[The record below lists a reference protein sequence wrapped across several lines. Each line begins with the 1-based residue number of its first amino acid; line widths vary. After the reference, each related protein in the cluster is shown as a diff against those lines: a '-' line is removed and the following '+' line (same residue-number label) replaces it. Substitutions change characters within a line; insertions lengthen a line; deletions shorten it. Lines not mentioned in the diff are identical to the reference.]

1 MTNAYRRHKIVGS
14 EAHEPRPMAYMR
26 SGRHKGVLSSRGVAF
41 TLIVAIAAVI
51 VLAATIL

>member
-14 EAHEPRPMAYMR
+14 EAHEARPMAYMR

-41 TLIVAIAAVI
+41 ALFIAIAGVM